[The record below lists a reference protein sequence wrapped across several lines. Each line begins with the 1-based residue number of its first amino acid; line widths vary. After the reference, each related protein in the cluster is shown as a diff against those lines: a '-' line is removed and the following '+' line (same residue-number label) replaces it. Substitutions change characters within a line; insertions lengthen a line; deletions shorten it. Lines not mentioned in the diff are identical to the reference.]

1 MRAPVVCLLVTF
13 VAAGAARAELPHLV
27 QRLAAGAERVLGSVD
42 GRAAHDAVAPL
53 LRVRRHAQARLGV
66 TGAMVVPTPPKDVA
80 AVTRV
85 EGLAVR
91 AFQPRVEVQ
100 SQLVHAVRV
109 TPMWPFGA
117 YVTLEYTLPFR
128 R

>member
-1 MRAPVVCLLVTF
+1 MRVAPLCVCLLVAI

-27 QRLAAGAERVLGSVD
+27 LRLAAGAERALPTAH
-42 GRAAHDAVAPL
+42 AAAAPL
-53 LRVRRHAQARLGV
+53 LRVHRAASARLGV
-66 TGAMVVPTPPKDVA
+66 TGVAVVPPPPVDVA
-80 AVTRV
+80 AVNRV

-91 AFQPRVEVQ
+91 AFQPRVQVQ
-100 SQLVHAVRV
+100 SQLVHAVKV

-117 YVTLEYTLPFR
+117 YVTLEYSLPTR